1 MKRFVLAVAVMAA
14 ASMLVA
20 AVATAGD
27 GDQTQT
33 HKVWVCKYVGKPGV
47 DERLKDGKNPIQVD
61 GDATVGTWFKDGQD
75 NSFVLDVVTDAN
87 TDQGEKYIGS
97 GTCPDNSGGPEQ
109 VTAGVSFT
117 DATCETGVG
126 VSYSNQDKVT
136 YAVTSG
142 SIAAG
147 SSVTITATAKEG
159 YTLGE
164 GQSEFTHTFP
174 AAPTDCGE
182 DVPLAVGV
190 TFTEATCTTAP
201 SFHLTKTN
209 GLPFYNVEGPDFVNG
224 LPVPGGTYTFTAIP
238 IEGVVFV
245 GETVVVHTF
254 AAAPTDCGGEH
265 VVTGAAQVICDSG
278 SKQYVLS
285 GTVDGQAADSVS
297 PATLPGN
304 TKGVSDVVVTRGD
317 TSVRTTVTTM
327 GDCNPT
333 PPSPNDVRPTSTAT
347 PPVAAPPVSKPAA
360 KPVRKPAAKKTPKA
374 KKKTTAVKRKV
385 VKKHAPSKKPQK
397 APKTL

>member
-1 MKRFVLAVAVMAA
+1 MKKFLLAVALMAA
-14 ASMLVA
+14 ASMLA
-20 AVATAGD
+20 ASVATA
-27 GDQTQT
+27 TSEV
-33 HKVWVCKYVGKPGV
+33 HKVFVCKYVGKPGV
-47 DERLKDGKNPIQVD
+47 DERLQTGNNPISVD
-61 GDATVGTWFKDGQD
+61 SNATVGTWFNDAQGR
-75 NSFVLDVVTDAN
+75 SYVLAVDDT
-87 TDQGEKYIGS
+87 
-97 GTCPDNSGGPEQ
+97 PPGPEGDPSVSECPAPQ
-109 VTAGVSFT
+109 GPTETSAGVTFT
-117 DATCETGVG
+117 DATCEAGVG
-126 VSYSNQDKVT
+126 VSYSNEDKVT
-136 YAVTSG
+136 YEVTSG

-159 YTLGE
+159 FTLGE
-164 GQSEFTHTFP
+164 GQSVFTHTFP
-174 AAPTDCGE
+174 AAPTDCEGE
-182 DVPLAVGV
+182 GVPLPVGV

-238 IEGVVFV
+238 VEGFVFV
-245 GETVVVHTF
+245 GQTVFVHTF
-254 AAAPTDCGGEH
+254 AAAPTDCGGSH
-265 VVTGAAQVICDSG
+265 VVTGSAQVICDSG
-278 SKQYVLS
+278 TKLYVLS
-285 GTVDGQAADSVS
+285 GSVDGQAADSVN

-304 TKGVSDVVVTRGD
+304 TKGVSNVVVTRGD

-360 KPVRKPAAKKTPKA
+360 KPVRKPAAKKAPK
-374 KKKTTAVKRKV
+374 KQKTTAVKRKV